1 MPKILWLKLPR
12 TSLEMPEV
20 KFDVTLYCK
29 QIVMYKLNLKLSHNH
44 TYTTNP
50 NNKPAVGVIKKKIKL
65 VL

>member
-1 MPKILWLKLPR
+1 
-12 TSLEMPEV
+12 MPEV